1 MVVKNLAVNCR
12 SRGGGRPYT
21 VAGLGDRIH
30 TLLLMYQYSMHHDVV
45 VNVHL
50 SSRQWGLDD
59 EGHPKVKKHNSWR
72 ELLSLLPEGRV
83 NLIPHQVADLE
94 ERKWSDYL
102 HSRGYKNTETYYYT
116 KKVPVASIE
125 ITQYISTL
133 PEIPVEDLSTD
144 FELPEKYIT
153 EQWDSQEKMRSID
166 PDQIKRVREIYR
178 NMGYDIITINEGKLL
193 VDQKQPFDSRSIKH
207 IAYCMKHAE
216 YHIGANSGFF
226 HLAHLYKP
234 YDKIRI
240 YTNRPHDH
248 VTRAQQNGS
257 KVNYLL

>member
-1 MVVKNLAVNCR
+1 MVKNIAVNCR
-12 SRGGGRPYT
+12 SRGGGQPYT

-30 TLLLMYQYSMHHDVV
+30 TLLLMYQYSMHHNIE

-50 SSRQWGLDD
+50 SSRQWGDND
-59 EGHPKVKKHNSWR
+59 KKNNSWK
-72 ELLSLLPEGRV
+72 ELLELIPKGYI
-83 NLIPHQVADLE
+83 NLINHPVGDLLENEWIIYLRKQGYADV
-94 ERKWSDYL
+94 
-102 HSRGYKNTETYYYT
+102 ETYYYFN
-116 KKVPVASIE
+116 KVPVATFE
-125 ITQYISTL
+125 ITQYIKTL
-133 PEIPVEDLSTD
+133 PEIDVEDLS
-144 FELPEKYIT
+144 EYMNLPDKYVT
-153 EQWDSQEKMRSID
+153 EQWDSQDQSRSIN
-166 PDQIKRVREIYR
+166 PSQVASVRKIYED
-178 NMGYDIITINEGKLL
+178 MGYEIVTINGGELHIE
-193 VDQKQPFDSRSIKH
+193 QKKPFPSNSIKH

-234 YDKIRI
+234 YEKIRV